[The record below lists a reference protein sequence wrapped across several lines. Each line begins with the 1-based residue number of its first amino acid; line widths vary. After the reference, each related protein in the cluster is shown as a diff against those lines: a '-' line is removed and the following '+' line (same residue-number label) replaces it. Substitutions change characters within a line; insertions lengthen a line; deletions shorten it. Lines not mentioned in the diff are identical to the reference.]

1 MRFALL
7 MAAALAVAPAAMQV
21 EGPAVDPLH
30 RPLDQILDV
39 YVRDGLVY
47 YRALLQERGTL
58 DRYVAALG
66 AVAPATLEGWSR
78 ERQIAFWMNAYD
90 AFVLKTVI
98 DHYPIRGR
106 AEAYPPGSIR
116 QIPGAF
122 ERQAFRAAGGSLTLD
137 QIETDVLA
145 GFGDPRVFFGLGRGA
160 LGSGRL
166 RSEAFDAARLD
177 AQLADATG
185 EVVTRRELVFVDRLE
200 GTLDV
205 NAIFSWRAD
214 PFTRAYADTAPA
226 VFATR
231 SPIERAVLAFIRP
244 HLVDAEA
251 AFLERNEFRMVYHD
265 FDWRLNDLTGR

>member
-7 MAAALAVAPAAMQV
+7 MAAALAVAPAALQV

-47 YRALLQERGTL
+47 YRALRQERGSL

-66 AVAPATLEGWSR
+66 AVAPATLDGWSR

-90 AFVLKTVI
+90 ALVLKTVI

-122 ERQAFRAAGGSLTLD
+122 ERQAFTVAGRRLTLD

-145 GFGDPRVFFGLGRGA
+145 GFDDPRVFVGLGRGA
-160 LGSGRL
+160 LGGGRL
-166 RSEAFDAARLD
+166 RSEAYDGTRLE
-177 AQLADATG
+177 AQLADAAA
-185 EVVTRRELVFVDRLE
+185 EVVTRRELVFVDRVD

-205 NAIFSWRAD
+205 NPIFSWRAEA
-214 PFTRAYADTAPA
+214 FARAYADRAPA
-226 VFATR
+226 VFAAR
-231 SPIERAVLAFIRP
+231 SPIERAVVAFIQP
-244 HLVDAEA
+244 NLVGAEA
-251 AFLERNEFRMVYHD
+251 AFLEQNQFRMVYHD